1 LKKAFKLLITKIF
14 VSQTNKILTKY
25 NPKIIVVVGSIGK
38 TSTKL
43 AIAKILAKKF
53 RVQVE
58 EGNYNVP
65 LSVPFVL
72 TGQRLPSLLSIPG
85 WIRAYRKGQKILKD
99 DFNYDVVVFE
109 YSIDH
114 VGEMD
119 EFKVFPS
126 ADFVVV
132 SAIAPEHMENLYDIE
147 TVAKEELKATYF
159 SKNIIFNSNTVKKR
173 YIEKYGNKKATYE
186 SYGENNSSDFMQKK
200 TTKQG
205 RYELELIQNKSI
217 IASSD
222 TQMIAE
228 HSLDALSAGAIIANK
243 LGISIDEINSAIS
256 EITNPA
262 GRMNTLMGKQGS
274 LIIDDSYNASP
285 EATIAALDALYEV
298 HGTKKIAILG
308 NMNELGDYSQEAHE
322 LVGSYCDPKKLDL
335 VITIGPDANK
345 FLAEAAQERGC
356 KVVTANSPVEAGEIV
371 LKTLIANSVVLV
383 KGSQNKV
390 YAEEAIKTL
399 LANPEDS
406 YKLVRQSESWLNIKR
421 NQFPDIS

>member
-1 LKKAFKLLITKIF
+1 
-14 VSQTNKILTKY
+14 
-25 NPKIIVVVGSIGK
+25 
-38 TSTKL
+38 
-43 AIAKILAKKF
+43 
-53 RVQVE
+53 
-58 EGNYNVP
+58 
-65 LSVPFVL
+65 
-72 TGQRLPSLLSIPG
+72 
-85 WIRAYRKGQKILKD
+85 
-99 DFNYDVVVFE
+99 
-109 YSIDH
+109 
-114 VGEMD
+114 
-119 EFKVFPS
+119 
-126 ADFVVV
+126 
-132 SAIAPEHMENLYDIE
+132 
-147 TVAKEELKATYF
+147 
-159 SKNIIFNSNTVKKR
+159 
-173 YIEKYGNKKATYE
+173 
-186 SYGENNSSDFMQKK
+186 
-200 TTKQG
+200 
-205 RYELELIQNKSI
+205 
-217 IASSD
+217 
-222 TQMIAE
+222 MIAE

-262 GRMNTLMGKQGS
+262 GRMNTLMGKQDS

-371 LKTLIANSVVLV
+371 LKNLVTNSVVLV

-406 YKLVRQSESWLNIKR
+406 YKLVRQSEAWLNIKR

>member
-159 SKNIIFNSNTVKKR
+159 SKNIIFNSNTVK
-173 YIEKYGNKKATYE
+173 
-186 SYGENNSSDFMQKK
+186 
-200 TTKQG
+200 
-205 RYELELIQNKSI
+205 
-217 IASSD
+217 SD
-222 TQMIAE
+222 T
-228 HSLDALSAGAIIANK
+228 
-243 LGISIDEINSAIS
+243 
-256 EITNPA
+256 
-262 GRMNTLMGKQGS
+262 
-274 LIIDDSYNASP
+274 
-285 EATIAALDALYEV
+285 
-298 HGTKKIAILG
+298 
-308 NMNELGDYSQEAHE
+308 
-322 LVGSYCDPKKLDL
+322 
-335 VITIGPDANK
+335 
-345 FLAEAAQERGC
+345 
-356 KVVTANSPVEAGEIV
+356 
-371 LKTLIANSVVLV
+371 
-383 KGSQNKV
+383 
-390 YAEEAIKTL
+390 
-399 LANPEDS
+399 
-406 YKLVRQSESWLNIKR
+406 
-421 NQFPDIS
+421 